1 MPRSLFDR
9 FRSKRA
15 QLSVTDLVAGV
26 WCEQQF
32 QYTLERGFRRRTP
45 AMTAGTRIHKVLEE
59 EVHTTVPVEITTR
72 EDAFGLKLFNMCQ
85 GLLSLE
91 EQGMTRELDVFGYL
105 DGVLVQGV
113 IDEITYVDPSHS
125 AAAEERRSP
134 PKAAFITDTKTRS
147 SNRTPTG
154 SQLRSTALQLM
165 FYHRLLTRLPAVPFA
180 AILTHHAL
188 DGAARLSDRFIAQIA
203 SVTSGISLDA
213 LLANN
218 NLHGLWSI
226 VLRQLEKAVPAVGA
240 TVGVVFR
247 AQSSGAV
254 MARRSWGVDA
264 ALLESHL
271 SATMEWWRGER
282 GSVGVEIEDAW
293 KCRSC
298 DFAETCVW
306 RLGQIERLAEEMR
319 TEKKK
324 VKKVVGAK
332 PRSRSRSKSKKSK
345 TATTTTE
352 EGGESSATQE
362 GGGEPGSDS
371 AGSAKPPRRRRKAK
385 VDITS
390 GESDTSGGDSEKR
403 KVRAKKKA
411 KKED

>member
-1 MPRSLFDR
+1 
-9 FRSKRA
+9 
-15 QLSVTDLVAGV
+15 
-26 WCEQQF
+26 
-32 QYTLERGFRRRTP
+32 
-45 AMTAGTRIHKVLEE
+45 MTAGTRIHKVLEE

-113 IDEITYVDPSHS
+113 IDEITYIDPSHS
-125 AAAEERRSP
+125 TSAAAADRRSP
-134 PKAAFITDTKTRS
+134 RPKAAFITDTKTRG
-147 SNRTPTG
+147 SNRPPTA

-165 FYHRLLTRLPAVPFA
+165 FYHRLLTLLPGVPFA

-188 DGAARLSDRFIAQIA
+188 DGAAPLSDRFVAQIA
-203 SVTSGISLDA
+203 SVASGVSLEA

-218 NLHGLWSI
+218 TLHGLWAI
-226 VLRQLEKAVPAVGA
+226 VLQRLQKAVPAVGA

-247 AQSSGAV
+247 TQSSGAV
-254 MARRSWGVDA
+254 MARRAWGVDA

-271 SATMEWWRGER
+271 SATMQWWRGER
-282 GSVGVEIEDAW
+282 ASVGVEIEDAW
-293 KCRSC
+293 KCRAC

-306 RLGQIERLAEEMR
+306 RLGQIEKLAEEIR
-319 TEKKK
+319 RKKK
-324 VKKVVGAK
+324 KLSAK
-332 PRSRSRSKSKKSK
+332 PRSRSKSKKTK
-345 TATTTTE
+345 TKPKPKTKKT
-352 EGGESSATQE
+352 EGGESSATE
-362 GGGEPGSDS
+362 DSDSDSDS
-371 AGSAKPPRRRRKAK
+371 ARRRKAK
-385 VDITS
+385 VAITS
-390 GESDTSGGDSEKR
+390 GESDTSGGASEGKTER